1 MRVTEV
7 RARDL
12 ITALD
17 EASLSRFHLRA
28 VLASGV
34 GFFTD
39 AYDLFV
45 IGIAS
50 ALITKDW
57 NLSPGHLALLNSTML
72 FAAFIGAFVFG
83 RCADVIGRKRVYWIV
98 AAIMIA
104 GALGSAL
111 SQSFW
116 VLITFRFVLGFGVGG
131 DYPVSAV
138 MVSEYANRKDRGKLV
153 GMVFGTQALGLIV
166 GPLIALALL
175 GSGTSDDVTWRILL
189 ALGAVPA
196 AAVIYLRCRMP
207 ESPRYQIQ
215 VQGKAGQAAS
225 RMPAFAGGQVNGN
238 GNGSGGQVSGNGSGA
253 IRQEMGLRSFLT
265 TRRWLIT
272 LAGTAGTWFLLDY
285 AYYGNTISTPQI
297 LGLISPHAST
307 MTKITLQLA
316 IFVVAA
322 VPGYVLAIATLDR
335 IGHRRLQL
343 TGFAMMALCFLI
355 IAAVPGMT
363 TMVVPFLLVYGVSY
377 FFTEFGPNM
386 TTFVMPSELYPVSMR
401 ATGHGI
407 SAGVGKLGAFI
418 GVFLFPLL
426 QTSLGLRGTLL
437 LTAGVAVL
445 GFALTLVLPEPAGRS
460 LEDMATSPHD
470 LAARPLRVADQAPAP
485 WLSSSRPANQPA
497 GPRSRHLQ

>member
-1 MRVTEV
+1 LTEI
-7 RARDL
+7 RTRDL
-12 ITALD
+12 LAALD

-28 VLASGV
+28 VLVSGM

-50 ALITKDW
+50 TLITKDW
-57 NLSPGHLALLNSTML
+57 HLGSDRLALLNSTML
-72 FAAFIGAFVFG
+72 AAAFLGAFVFG
-83 RCADVIGRKRVYWIV
+83 RFADLAGRKRVYWVV

-111 SQSFW
+111 SPSFW
-116 VLITFRFVLGFGVGG
+116 VLIAFRFLLGFGVGG

-138 MVSEYANRKDRGKLV
+138 LMSEYANRKDRGKLV
-153 GMVFGTQALGLIV
+153 GMVFSTQALGLIV
-166 GPLIALALL
+166 GPLVALALL
-175 GSGTSDDVTWRILL
+175 GAGTGNDTAWRVML

-196 AAVIYLRCRMP
+196 AAVIYLRTRMP
-207 ESPRYQIQ
+207 ESPRYQIH
-215 VQGKAGQAAS
+215 VQGKAEQAAAQIS
-225 RMPAFAGGQVNGN
+225 DFTGGQVNGN
-238 GNGSGGQVSGNGSGA
+238 GPGG
-253 IRQEMGLRSFLT
+253 IRHTLGLRAFLT
-265 TRRWLIT
+265 DRRYLVM
-272 LAGTAGTWFLLDY
+272 LAATAGTWFLLDY

-297 LGLISPHAST
+297 LSLISPSAST
-307 MTKITLQLA
+307 MTKIAIQLA

-322 VPGYVLAIATLDR
+322 VPGYALGIARLDKV
-335 IGHRRLQL
+335 GHRRLQL
-343 TGFAMMALCFLI
+343 LGFAMMALCFAVIGL
-355 IAAVPGMT
+355 VPGMT
-363 TMVVPFLLVYGVSY
+363 TLVVPFLLVYGVSY

-407 SAGVGKLGAFI
+407 SAGIGKFGAFI

-426 QTSLGLRGTLL
+426 NSSLGLRGTLL

-460 LEDMATSPHD
+460 LEEMAITRD
-470 LAARPLRVADQAPAP
+470 LSVAP
-485 WLSSSRPANQPA
+485 
-497 GPRSRHLQ
+497 PRSAEQTTAH

>member
-1 MRVTEV
+1 VTETGS
-7 RARDL
+7 RDL
-12 ITALD
+12 IAALD
-17 EASLSRFHLRA
+17 EAPLSRFHLRA
-28 VLASGV
+28 VLASGM

-57 NLSPGHLALLNSTML
+57 NLSSGKLALLNSTML

-83 RCADVIGRKRVYWIV
+83 RFADVIGRKRVYWIV

-116 VLITFRFVLGFGVGG
+116 VLIAFRFVLGFGVGG

-175 GSGTSDDVTWRILL
+175 GSGASDDVTWRILL

-215 VQGKAGQAAS
+215 VQGRAEQAAS
-225 RMPAFAGGQVNGN
+225 RMSAFTGGQVNGN
-238 GNGSGGQVSGNGSGA
+238 GNGAGA
-253 IRQEMGLRSFLT
+253 PRHEMGLRSFLT

-316 IFVVAA
+316 IFAVAA
-322 VPGYVLAIATLDR
+322 VPGYMLAIATLDR

-343 TGFAMMALCFLI
+343 TGFAIMALCFLI

-386 TTFVMPSELYPVSMR
+386 TTFVIPSELYPVSMR

-445 GFALTLVLPEPAGRS
+445 GFALTLVLPEPARRS
-460 LEDMATSPHD
+460 LEDMAISTPSM
-470 LAARPLRVADQAPAP
+470 AAPPLQVASEAPAP
-485 WLSSSRPANQPA
+485 
-497 GPRSRHLQ
+497 

>member
-1 MRVTEV
+1 VAE
-7 RARDL
+7 AQSRDL
-12 ITALD
+12 LAALD

-28 VLASGV
+28 VLVSGM

-57 NLSPGHLALLNSTML
+57 NLSSGRLALLNSTML
-72 FAAFIGAFVFG
+72 FAAFLGALVFG
-83 RCADVIGRKRVYWIV
+83 RFADVAGRKRVYWIV
-98 AAIMIA
+98 AAIMIVA
-104 GALGSAL
+104 AVGSAL
-111 SQSFW
+111 SPSYW
-116 VLITFRFVLGFGVGG
+116 VLIAFRFLLGFGVGG

-138 MVSEYANRKDRGKLV
+138 LMSEYANRKDRGKLV
-153 GMVFGTQALGLIV
+153 GMVFGTQALGLLV

-175 GSGTSDDVTWRILL
+175 GAGASDDVAWRILL
-189 ALGAVPA
+189 GLGAVPA
-196 AAVIYLRCRMP
+196 AAVIYLRRKMP

-215 VQGKAGQAAS
+215 VQGQAEQAAAQIS
-225 RMPAFAGGQVNGN
+225 VFTGGQVT
-238 GNGSGGQVSGNGSGA
+238 GNGSGGPRPQ
-253 IRQEMGLRSFLT
+253 MGLRAFLT
-265 TRRWLIT
+265 NRRYLIM

-297 LGLISPHAST
+297 LSLISPAAST
-307 MTKITLQLA
+307 MTKIALQLA

-322 VPGYVLAIATLDR
+322 VPGYLLAIARLDK

-343 TGFAMMALCFLI
+343 LGFAMMAACFLI

-386 TTFVMPSELYPVSMR
+386 TTFVMPSELYPVTMR

-407 SAGVGKLGAFI
+407 SAGIGKLGAFI
-418 GVFLFPLL
+418 GVFLFPVLNDH
-426 QTSLGLRGTLL
+426 LGLRGTLL

-460 LEDMATSPHD
+460 LEDMPASTRE
-470 LAARPLRVADQAPAP
+470 AGAQPLRAAGQATAP
-485 WLSSSRPANQPA
+485 
-497 GPRSRHLQ
+497 

>member
-1 MRVTEV
+1 
-7 RARDL
+7 
-12 ITALD
+12 
-17 EASLSRFHLRA
+17 
-28 VLASGV
+28 
-34 GFFTD
+34 
-39 AYDLFV
+39 
-45 IGIAS
+45 
-50 ALITKDW
+50 
-57 NLSPGHLALLNSTML
+57 
-72 FAAFIGAFVFG
+72 
-83 RCADVIGRKRVYWIV
+83 
-98 AAIMIA
+98 
-104 GALGSAL
+104 
-111 SQSFW
+111 
-116 VLITFRFVLGFGVGG
+116 
-131 DYPVSAV
+131 
-138 MVSEYANRKDRGKLV
+138 
-153 GMVFGTQALGLIV
+153 MVFGTQALGLIV

-215 VQGKAGQAAS
+215 VQGKAEQAAS
-225 RMPAFAGGQVNGN
+225 RMPAFTGGQVNGN
-238 GNGSGGQVSGNGSGA
+238 GNGSGGQASGNGSGA
-253 IRQEMGLRSFLT
+253 IAQEMGLRSFLT

-386 TTFVMPSELYPVSMR
+386 TTFVIPSELYPVSMR

-445 GFALTLVLPEPAGRS
+445 GFALTLVLPEPARRS
-460 LEDMATSPHD
+460 LEDMAISTPSM
-470 LAARPLRVADQAPAP
+470 AAPPLHVASEAPTP
-485 WLSSSRPANQPA
+485 
-497 GPRSRHLQ
+497 

>member
-1 MRVTEV
+1 MSSGSAAPE
-7 RARDL
+7 ARSIDM

-17 EASLSRFHLRA
+17 EASLNRSHLRA
-28 VLASGV
+28 VVASGV

-57 NLSPGHLALLNSTML
+57 GLSSGRLALLNSTML
-72 FAAFIGAFVFG
+72 AAAFLGALVFG
-83 RCADVIGRKRVYWIV
+83 RYADRVGRKRVYWLV

-116 VLITFRFVLGFGVGG
+116 MLIAFRFILGVGVGG

-175 GSGTSDDVTWRILL
+175 GSGAGNDTAWRILL
-189 ALGAVPA
+189 GLGALPA
-196 AAVIYLRCRMP
+196 AAVVYLRSRMP
-207 ESPRYQIQ
+207 ESPRYQAD
-215 VQGKAGQAAS
+215 VQNRLDQAAS
-225 RMPAFAGGQVNGN
+225 SAPTIALGVSDSRPGGGM
-238 GNGSGGQVSGNGSGA
+238 A
-253 IRQEMGLRSFLT
+253 HEEGLRAFLT
-265 TRRWLIT
+265 NRRWLVM
-272 LAGTAGTWFLLDY
+272 LAGTAGCWFLLDY

-297 LGLISPHAST
+297 LSLISPHATT

-316 IFVVAA
+316 IFVIAA
-322 VPGYVLAIATLDR
+322 VPGYVLAIARLDR
-335 IGHRRLQL
+335 IGHRKLQL
-343 TGFAMMALCFLI
+343 IGFAMMALCFLI

-363 TMVVPFLLVYGVSY
+363 TMVAPFLLVYGISY

-386 TTFVMPSELYPVSMR
+386 TTFVLPSELYPVTMR

-407 SAGVGKLGAFI
+407 SAGIGKLGAFI

-437 LTAGVAVL
+437 LTGSVSVL
-445 GFALTLVLPEPAGRS
+445 GLALTLVLPEPAGRS
-460 LEDMATSPHD
+460 LDDITTS
-470 LAARPLRVADQAPAP
+470 LRDTAAPARAMMAEQALAP
-485 WLSSSRPANQPA
+485 
-497 GPRSRHLQ
+497 